1 MGLKDEIKNI
11 IDKDYFD
18 IGGAGIQKMRR
29 NNILAFIGGST
40 ILLIALFYIIL
51 NRKQIILN

>member
-1 MGLKDEIKNI
+1 MGIKDDIKEI

-18 IGGAGIQKMRR
+18 IGGAGIQKVRI

-40 ILLIALFYIIL
+40 IAFILYNIESKNKLF
-51 NRKQIILN
+51 